1 MVCGRASRQG
11 YATWVEADGT
21 YGDTE
26 LVETLEDVV
35 GDRAGLGGGG
45 DGVGDAHGGELMLE
59 AVDLGLEGGDDLG
72 DLLCAG
78 HFVLGD
84 LGISGW
90 WYRRKMNEKRSDDAA
105 KGFYTDKCRNAPCR
119 CDGWW

>member
-1 MVCGRASRQG
+1 M
-11 YATWVEADGT
+11 GT

-59 AVDLGLEGGDDLG
+59 AVELGLEGGDDLG
-72 DLLCAG
+72 DLLCTG
-78 HFVLGD
+78 HG
-84 LGISGW
+84 
-90 WYRRKMNEKRSDDAA
+90 
-105 KGFYTDKCRNAPCR
+105 
-119 CDGWW
+119 